1 MNTTNSSSS
10 PFSKYHVFVIAV
22 LAFTQFTVILDFM
35 ILSPM
40 GPILLKDLN
49 INSSQ
54 FSLVVSAY
62 AFSAF
67 ASGLL
72 AAGFADKF
80 DRKKMLLFFYAGF
93 VVGTI
98 FCAIAPTYH
107 YLLMARIVAG
117 LFGGVI
123 NSLSFAIITDLFK
136 MEVRGRVMGIVQMAF
151 AASQALGIPAGLW
164 ASSHYGWHLPFWAIA
179 IASAVVGLVMLVFMK
194 PVNEHL
200 KIKSERNAFVHLLK
214 TLSNP
219 DYKIG
224 FLATTLL
231 ATGGFMLMP
240 LGTVFSTHNLGIA
253 VTDLP
258 LLTGITGLSSIVFGP
273 IIGKLCDKVGKYK
286 VFFAG
291 SIISIITVAIYTH
304 MGITP
309 LWLVLVL
316 NVVLFIGISSRIISS
331 STMMSALPKP
341 QDRGAFMS
349 INSSIQQISGGLA
362 AALAGRIVIEMPDG
376 TLDRYNVL
384 GYIVVCSALITIY
397 LFFLLNKKINS
408 IAANDALK

>member
-1 MNTTNSSSS
+1 MNTTSAPSV
-10 PFSKYHVFVIAV
+10 FTRYQAFVIAV

-49 INSSQ
+49 IVSSQ

-80 DRKKMLLFFYAGF
+80 DRKKLLLFFYAGF

-98 FCAIAPTYH
+98 FCAMAPTYH
-107 YLLMARIVAG
+107 FLLMARIVAG

-164 ASSHYGWHLPFWAIA
+164 ASAHYGWHIPFWAIA
-179 IASAVVGLVMLVFMK
+179 GTSAIVGLTMLVFMK

-200 KIKSERNAFVHLLK
+200 KIKSERNAFAHLLQ
-214 TLSNP
+214 TLNNP

-224 FLATTLL
+224 FFPTILL

-273 IIGKLCDKVGKYK
+273 IIGRLCDKAGRYK
-286 VFFAG
+286 VFLAG
-291 SIISIITVAIYTH
+291 SAISLVTVVIYTN
-304 MGITP
+304 MGISP
-309 LWLVLVL
+309 LWLVW
-316 NVVLFIGISSRIISS
+316 
-331 STMMSALPKP
+331 
-341 QDRGAFMS
+341 
-349 INSSIQQISGGLA
+349 
-362 AALAGRIVIEMPDG
+362 
-376 TLDRYNVL
+376 
-384 GYIVVCSALITIY
+384 C
-397 LFFLLNKKINS
+397 
-408 IAANDALK
+408 